1 MNSLGRFIFISAVIA
16 VLVIVQPVCAEP
28 TVTIDSYEVTP
39 PVLMPGDLGTIKIII
54 KNTAT
59 TATIQESS
67 GILLDGKFAT
77 TTSKDVNVFIENA
90 GLEGNGIVVIGS
102 NFQRIGDIGPGQ
114 TVPLTFLIRA
124 PPDSGVYFPEV
135 WIDTA
140 GGRSTRYPI
149 PVNVNTQISVP
160 RLAIVG
166 TAITTPQAVKPGDDA
181 LVGIQLIN
189 TGQSAAD
196 RVLVRISNASTSVI
210 PKNIQLY
217 HIPSISPG
225 KTESID
231 IVLITDRKTATGIA
245 NLPVSVQYYTIDG
258 SQHTENAAISLL
270 IKGQAEISIASI
282 ETSPERLTAGDPFN
296 LIIRVENTGTG
307 DAKSVSAKVDLPLSG
322 TREAFL
328 GTIKPGNDAPALFRL
343 GGARSGEHMYT
354 VTIDFSDEWGNT
366 TVTRPLTISVAPADY
381 SGYIIGVIIL
391 AVVAGGVWYL
401 FFRKKP
407 GRNNG

>member
-1 MNSLGRFIFISAVIA
+1 MNSLGRIIFISAVIA
-16 VLVIVQPVCAEP
+16 VLVIMQPVCAEP

-90 GLEGNGIVVIGS
+90 GLEGNGIVVIGN

-181 LVGIQLIN
+181 LVVIQLIN

-231 IVLITDRKTATGIA
+231 MVLITDRKTATGIA

-270 IKGQAEISIASI
+270 IRGQAEISIASI

-354 VTIDFSDEWGNT
+354 VTIDFSDEWGNS

-381 SGYIIGVIIL
+381 SGYIMGIIIL